1 MIGNRRNKLF
11 LVNAIRNSGYFVEI
25 SVFGHIK
32 EVCVDSSIYIRIEL
46 LAKWMAERNTSRIA
60 MTVRIILVFL
70 AEVQLYVYINII
82 KQVYLYR

>member
-11 LVNAIRNSGYFVEI
+11 LVKGIRNSEYFVEI
-25 SVFGHIK
+25 RIFDDIN

-82 KQVYLYR
+82 KQVYL